1 MKTMKIEKHI
11 VFADK
16 IKEVP
21 SLRIYEALAYHHE
34 MDGIRAIGPLYIQ
47 GEIITHGGLK
57 DHFEEILDM
66 DVLAPNAKLTQEPF
80 YLKVD
85 QYESRIDDEGICA
98 YITIAIHGIKDSE
111 NTEPIKAAP
120 VTIPEVSV
128 AIPENVVIP
137 TMSNQ
142 KNIFE
147 NEVVKE
153 EPQINIP
160 EEATMNDMSE
170 FEDLFEDADT
180 TYTSYRMVVARGND
194 TYDSIARRYEVE
206 LEQLQL
212 VNHQKEVHE
221 KTLVI
226 LPSTAKPAELS

>member
-47 GEIITHGGLK
+47 GEIITQGGIK

-66 DVLAPNAKLTQEPF
+66 DVLAPNAKLTEEPF

-85 QYESRIDDEGICA
+85 QYESRIDEEGICA
-98 YITIAIHGIKDSE
+98 YITIMIHGINDGE
-111 NTEPIKAAP
+111 NTEPIKATP
-120 VTIPEVSV
+120 VTIPDV
-128 AIPENVVIP
+128 AVPLPEINKTPVMEQP
-137 TMSNQ
+137 MDCL
-142 KNIFE
+142 E
-147 NEVVKE
+147 NEDKE
-153 EPQINIP
+153 DLQSNVQDD
-160 EEATMNDMSE
+160 MNTSDISE

-212 VNHQKEVHE
+212 INHQKEVHE

-226 LPSTAKPAELS
+226 LPSTAKPADLS